1 MNNEIMHDE
10 KDSIYDGYDPFK
22 DEEMETKWS
31 VVKVRYPWDD
41 VWNFGLQV
49 ERREKELYMTI
60 SWWRGFILIGRMDKE
75 KFDD

>member
-1 MNNEIMHDE
+1 MSNEIMHDE
-10 KDSIYDGYDPFK
+10 SDPIYDGYYPFE
-22 DEEMETKWS
+22 DEEMEMKWG